1 MDWSKCFICLKR
13 KGDLRG
19 TSDGYKQM
27 SQNLL
32 EFRKWGGIEEL
43 NFSIIAEGTGTEN
56 APRLITQFT
65 INLVLLLKIQQRT
78 FKETTRRTQGTTE
91 PKY

>member
-1 MDWSKCFICLKR
+1 MDWSKCFICQKR

-43 NFSIIAEGTGTEN
+43 NFSIIAEGN

>member
-1 MDWSKCFICLKR
+1 MDWSKCFICQKR
-13 KGDLRG
+13 KGDLRE

-43 NFSIIAEGTGTEN
+43 SFSIIAEGTGIEN
-56 APRLITQFT
+56 APKLITQFT
-65 INLVLLLKIQQRT
+65 INLVLLLQIQQRT
-78 FKETTRRTQGTTE
+78 FKETSRRT
-91 PKY
+91 